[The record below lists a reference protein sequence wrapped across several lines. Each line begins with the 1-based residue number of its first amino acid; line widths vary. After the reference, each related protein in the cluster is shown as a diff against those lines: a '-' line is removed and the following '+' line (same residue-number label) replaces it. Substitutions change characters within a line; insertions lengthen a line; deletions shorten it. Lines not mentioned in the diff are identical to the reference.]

1 MDSVTLDQCGGVIG
15 MTSCPGWEQT
25 LDADLTMIKDW
36 GARALVS
43 LMEKD
48 EMDWLGVADIPEK
61 TMELGMAHFHLPI
74 VDMDVPDEE
83 FERNWV
89 ESGQSIRNILLSGES
104 IVIHCL
110 AGLGRTGTIAA
121 RLLIEFGIDAD
132 TAINQIRVERPG
144 TIQTIMQ
151 ETYIRLCKPVD
162 L

>member
-15 MTSCPGWEQT
+15 MTLCPGWEQD
-25 LDADLTMIKDW
+25 LDADLSLIKDW
-36 GARALVS
+36 GASALVS

-48 EMDWLGVADIPEK
+48 EMDWLGVGDIPEK
-61 TMELGMAHFHLPI
+61 TMALGMKHFHLPI
-74 VDMDVPDEE
+74 VDLDVPNEE

-89 ESGQSIRNILLSGES
+89 EAGESIRNILLSGES

-121 RLLIEFGIDAD
+121 RLLIELGTDAD
-132 TAINQIRVERPG
+132 IAINQIRIARPG

-151 ETYIRLCKPVD
+151 ETYVRLCKPVNW
-162 L
+162 